1 MKKLPVLLCLAILP
15 HALYAQMGT
24 CRDKTTL
31 GTFVNCK
38 VQKRSAEKKFEIA
51 ARNNKIRDFANQS
64 EPLSLGENSPSLVD
78 TTAASDIASV
88 STTLSAL
95 SSKSRTPNS
104 TDVSTTFSAYGIYAM
119 LRQTSPLDP
128 GLFARKATLRGLS
141 ITYADSFPSD
151 QGATAD
157 QGSRTYG
164 AKYLIHAGR
173 DLSSSGNTGKR
184 ESIIE
189 ALKNQISPYAQ
200 GVEQIADYMFQRLEP
215 GSKTAADRDSFE
227 KRLASGNFFPGIM
240 DMLDESDFRRIDSII
255 DRIVPSQLDLEDV
268 SAAVEREVLHASQW
282 SAGFSAKI
290 SKGNGT
296 NTYRSEFIHDKPLAA
311 WLKETLNIGWDFQ
324 NAQKPGAKNRQV
336 ARLALQTETPLNS
349 YSGKTPRI
357 PISLIAAG
365 EGDWGTN
372 GTPIYKAQLK
382 LKVTIFPG
390 VDLPLVGSY
399 VNRTANVPRPD
410 LKGQLNISFD
420 FAKIVKG
427 IKKPV

>member
-1 MKKLPVLLCLAILP
+1 MKKLSVLLCLAILP
-15 HALYAQMGT
+15 HALYAQMGA
-24 CRDKTTL
+24 CRNSPDL
-31 GTFVNCK
+31 DAFVQCR
-38 VQKRSAEKKFEIA
+38 VQSRAFDVA
-51 ARNNKIRDFANQS
+51 AMNNKIQDFANQS
-64 EPLSLGENSPSLVD
+64 EPLSLVENSTSLVD
-78 TTAASDIASV
+78 STAASDIASV

-128 GLFARKATLRGLS
+128 GLFVRKTALRGLS

-151 QGATAD
+151 EGATAD

-173 DLSSSGNTGKR
+173 DLSSPANAGKR
-184 ESIIE
+184 DRII
-189 ALKNQISPYAQ
+189 AVLQNQIRPYAQ
-200 GVEQIADYMFQRLEP
+200 GVEEIADYLFQKLEP
-215 GSKTAADRDSFE
+215 GPKTAAARDSFE
-227 KRLASGNFFPGIM
+227 RKLADRNFFPSM
-240 DMLDESDFRRIDSII
+240 LAKLDESDFRKIDSII
-255 DRIVPSQLDLEDV
+255 DRIVPSQLDLENA
-268 SAAVEREVLHASQW
+268 STAVAKEVLHASQW

-296 NTYRSEFIHDKPLAA
+296 NTYRSEFIHDKPFAA

-336 ARLALQTETPLNS
+336 ARLALQTETPLNGH
-349 YSGKTPRI
+349 SGKTPRI
-357 PISLIAAG
+357 PISLTAAG

-399 VNRTANVPRPD
+399 VNRTTNVPRAD

-427 IKKPV
+427 VKKPA

>member
-1 MKKLPVLLCLAILP
+1 VKQRCEGFP
-15 HALYAQMGT
+15 
-24 CRDKTTL
+24 
-31 GTFVNCK
+31 
-38 VQKRSAEKKFEIA
+38 
-51 ARNNKIRDFANQS
+51 
-64 EPLSLGENSPSLVD
+64 SPSD
-78 TTAASDIASV
+78 
-88 STTLSAL
+88 
-95 SSKSRTPNS
+95 R
-104 TDVSTTFSAYGIYAM
+104 
-119 LRQTSPLDP
+119 
-128 GLFARKATLRGLS
+128 
-141 ITYADSFPSD
+141 
-151 QGATAD
+151 GATAD

-173 DLSSSGNTGKR
+173 DLSSRANADNR
-184 ESIIE
+184 DAIIA
-189 ALKNQISPYAQ
+189 ALRSQISPYAN
-200 GVEQIADYMFQRLEP
+200 GVEAITDYLFQRLEP
-215 GSKTAADRDSFE
+215 GPKTAADRDNFE
-227 KRLASGNFFPGIM
+227 KRLASNNSFPGIM
-240 DMLDESDFRRIDSII
+240 DMLDESDFRKIDSII
-255 DRIVPSQLDLEDV
+255 DRMVPSQLNLENA
-268 SAAVEREVLHASQW
+268 STAVARKVLHASQW
-282 SAGFSAKI
+282 SVGFSAKI

-324 NAQKPGAKNRQV
+324 NAQKPGAKDRQV
-336 ARLALQTETPLNS
+336 ARLALQTETPLNG

-399 VNRTANVPRPD
+399 VNRTANVPRAD

-427 IKKPV
+427 IKKPA